1 MSSPRILA
9 FAGSARSASFN
20 RRLLRVAVRG
30 AEANGVACTV
40 VELRDYPLPIYD
52 ADGEARDGLPE
63 NAAKLREL
71 FASHQGLLIASPE
84 YNSSIAPLLK
94 NTVDW
99 VSRSPAG
106 SADLAGFQG
115 RLAAILAASPGPL
128 GGLRGLAVLRS
139 LLGNIGVTVLANQVT
154 LRQAASAFDDAGELV
169 EPRYRERVEALGGEL
184 AEWLLKQHNA

>member
-1 MSSPRILA
+1 M
-9 FAGSARSASFN
+9 
-20 RRLLRVAVRG
+20 RG

>member
-128 GGLRGLAVLRS
+128 GGLRGLALLRS
-139 LLGNIGVTVLANQVT
+139 LLCNIGVTVLANQVT
-154 LRQAASAFDDAGELV
+154 LRQAAGAFDDAGELV
-169 EPRYRERVEALGGEL
+169 EPRYRKRVEALGDEL